1 MKGREVVASDKLR
14 AACVNSMKF
23 TNEFMI
29 HPGQPARDFID
40 YAVRHVLLHQG
51 VLEIKV
57 KPVAYIQPQCAPK
70 TGDLGA
76 GVSGQMFLATCFNST
91 NTSRT
96 SSNNRHTCPSL
107 CWSWSLRTLVSLST
121 ISLTKIRIRDVF

>member
-1 MKGREVVASDKLR
+1 
-14 AACVNSMKF
+14 MKF
-23 TNEFMI
+23 TNGFMI

-57 KPVAYIQPQCAPK
+57 KPVGLHTTTACIGDC
-70 TGDLGA
+70 GDLGA
-76 GVSGQMFLATCFNST
+76 GVSGQTFADVLQEHS
-91 NTSRT
+91 TSRT

-107 CWSWSLRTLVSLST
+107 CWPWSLWTLVSLST
-121 ISLTKIRIRDVF
+121 ISSTEIRIRDDF